1 MLRILTIPMLVLC
14 GALAALPADQKPPAP
29 KSQGELE
36 ALRQMLGAQDPDA
49 RIKAAENL
57 LSKYADTDYKGLAFY
72 VEATAYQQQND
83 YDKMIVYAEQA
94 VKADPKQYAAMLILA
109 TGIAQRTREFD
120 LDREE
125 KLARA
130 EKYAKDAIEIVKDTP
145 KPNAQITDEQWTQ
158 AKNDYLAQGHEALGY
173 AARARKNYDVA
184 ISELKQAV
192 DLSPTSVTMIQLA
205 VTYDQ
210 AKKPD
215 EAIPLLEKVM
225 AMPDVPASIKQYAQA
240 EKVRATQLKSA
251 GAQPVPTPAPP
262 QVEIKKQ

>member
-1 MLRILTIPMLVLC
+1 MLRILTIPMLALC

-29 KSQGELE
+29 KSQGELD

-57 LSKYADTDYKGLAFY
+57 LTKYADTDYKGLAFY
-72 VEATAYQQQND
+72 VEATAYQQKND

-94 VKADPKQYAAMLILA
+94 IKADPKQYAAMLILA

-130 EKYAKDAIEIVKDTP
+130 EKYAKDAIELVKEAP
-145 KPNAQITDEQWTQ
+145 KPNPQLSDEQWTE

-192 DLSPTSVTMIQLA
+192 DLSPTPVTMIQLA

-210 AKKPD
+210 ARKPD
-215 EAIPLLEKVM
+215 DAIPLLEKVM
-225 AMPDVPASIKQYAQA
+225 ATPDIPASVKQYAQA

-251 GAQPVPTPAPP
+251 GTQPAPAPP